1 MVRQAGGPPV
11 LDRSVTL
18 LLLVDEEGD
27 VPVTVDLVN
36 FFLQLAGERV
46 WVGALL
52 RCIITSAH
60 TSAVTPGGSLAGA
73 ATPGPEL
80 EEEEEEVSIATLPS
94 TSPSPPLMA
103 VVWSMTGGRD
113 DDDDDDDA
121 AGTGFTLLSASAASA
136 VG

>member
-1 MVRQAGGPPV
+1 MGHLYLTVQSVCVRGRGYILVRQAGGPPV

-52 RCIITSAH
+52 ED
-60 TSAVTPGGSLAGA
+60 GW
-73 ATPGPEL
+73 
-80 EEEEEEVSIATLPS
+80 
-94 TSPSPPLMA
+94 
-103 VVWSMTGGRD
+103 VVRGW
-113 DDDDDDDA
+113 
-121 AGTGFTLLSASAASA
+121 
-136 VG
+136 VGHQRVCCEMLCGL